1 MAALPEELA
10 STIFTHALTH
20 IVLSRTEYSSA
31 TSGALH
37 TLQSLAEDHI
47 LSILDQTMRIT
58 NHTRRQRPTLADLER
73 GLRSLGI
80 LPSFLEDE
88 LLAPPIPPLPL
99 LAQDN
104 TEPFEPE
111 RQMLRDPVPVQ
122 RGQEV
127 PDWMPAYPSAHT
139 YLQTPIYPE
148 RVTDPRVI
156 REKVSQEARIA
167 EDALRRL
174 IRETNQKP
182 DMNGA
187 EGVEVVGADVKK
199 SERKKAWE
207 AVMKE
212 YEGPDG
218 AAPLVFEGVVNWE
231 TEKLRKKA

>member
-1 MAALPEELA
+1 
-10 STIFTHALTH
+10 
-20 IVLSRTEYSSA
+20 
-31 TSGALH
+31 
-37 TLQSLAEDHI
+37 
-47 LSILDQTMRIT
+47 MRLT
-58 NHTRRQRPTLADLER
+58 NHTRRQRPTLSDLER

-88 LLAPPIPPLPL
+88 LLAPRIVPLPP
-99 LAQDN
+99 LAQDD

-111 RQMLRDPVPVQ
+111 RQMLRDPVPVP

-127 PDWMPAYPSAHT
+127 PDWLPAYPNAHT

-156 REKVSQEARIA
+156 REKVSEEARIA

-174 IRETNQKP
+174 IRETDHKE
-182 DMNGA
+182 DMNG
-187 EGVEVVGADVKK
+187 GDVKK

-212 YEGPDG
+212 YGTS
-218 AAPLVFEGVVNWE
+218 AVVFEGVVNWE
-231 TEKLRKKA
+231 TEKLRRRA